1 MIIALVGNGRR
12 LPYAALS
19 FAAVVAFIPGV
30 FLFRIMA
37 GLVHV
42 AQLGDKAP
50 PTLVPM
56 VAGDGVTAVLILVA
70 MGCGLIAPKLVAQ
83 IEGERKCSGI
93 PPRLPVPPP
102 ITSFHSDSL
111 PCLFSHA

>member
-19 FAAVVAFIPGV
+19 FAAVVACIPGV

-70 MGCGLIAPKLVAQ
+70 MGCGLIAPKRGGQ
-83 IEGERKCSGI
+83 IAAVRKSSRS
-93 PPRLPVPPP
+93 PPLLGFRP
-102 ITSFHSDSL
+102 
-111 PCLFSHA
+111 